1 MVSPSPHHRSD
12 PPHHTILVFKIGNFC
27 KILEPLSHPFFNC
40 QLVSHS
46 PSSFSPTLSMVSP
59 SPQHHSFPQYQQSV
73 ILHMSSKSFSISLV
87 SPPTSMLSP
96 SPHQWSDP
104 PPTSMVSSAQHQRS
118 VHPHLWSVLPHI
130 NGLSFPT
137 LLFSPPTS
145 SVSPT
150 TSTVSS
156 FPYRLVLPHINNQSF
171 LTSSVGPSYQWSF
184 LPHINGQYFLT
195 SSFPTLL
202 FSPLTSSVSPPTST
216 VSPFP
221 YHQLVHPHQW

>member
-12 PPHHTILVFKIGNFC
+12 PPHHTFLVFKIGNFC

-46 PSSFSPTLSMVSP
+46 PSSFSPTLSMVSL

-73 ILHMSSKSFSISLV
+73 LLHMNSKSFSTSSV
-87 SPPTSMLSP
+87 GPPTSMLSP
-96 SPHQWSDP
+96 YPHRLSDP

-137 LLFSPPTS
+137 LLFSPPPHHQ
-145 SVSPT
+145 SVPPHQQSVLSPIGWSFS
-150 TSTVSS
+150 TSTISHSS
-156 FPYRLVLPHINNQSF
+156 HCQLDPLINGHSF
-171 LTSSVGPSYQWSF
+171 
-184 LPHINGQYFLT
+184 PHINGQYFLT

-202 FSPLTSSVSPPTST
+202 FSPLTSSVIPPHH
-216 VSPFP
+216 SPFP

>member
-1 MVSPSPHHRSD
+1 MVSPSPHHRLD

-73 ILHMSSKSFSISLV
+73 LLHMNSKSFSTSSV
-87 SPPTSMLSP
+87 GPPTSMLSP

-104 PPTSMVSSAQHQRS
+104 PPHQ
-118 VHPHLWSVLPHI
+118 WSVLPNI
-130 NGLSFPT
+130 NGQSTHIYGQSFPT
-137 LLFSPPTS
+137 SMGCPSPHYCSAPPHHQSVPPHQQSVLSLIGWSFPTS
-145 SVSPT
+145 TISP
-150 TSTVSS
+150 SS
-156 FPYRLVLPHINNQSF
+156 HLQLDPLINGHSF
-171 LTSSVGPSYQWSF
+171 
-184 LPHINGQYFLT
+184 PHINGQYFLT

-202 FSPLTSSVSPPTST
+202 FSPPTSSVSPPTST

-221 YHQLVHPHQW
+221 YH